1 MDAKHEGE
9 VEALAA
15 GARLGVEVVIV
26 NPSYVFGVPVD
37 RSEPGETSTR
47 TIGNYLL
54 RRLPAVVD
62 AAVNVV
68 DVRDVGAGHLAAA
81 ERGRPGER
89 YILGGHDIGWAE
101 LIDRVARISGVHHP
115 IAVLPP
121 ETARAARMAE
131 ALHLPLPVTSEA
143 LVLMAQNWRYSS
155 TKARRE
161 LGYRVRRL
169 EATLRDTVRWYQ
181 ELIHSRALRG
191 GRRSPLS
198 LAASGLRLADR
209 TGALATVRAA
219 ERYLGRW
226 LVIGA

>member
-1 MDAKHEGE
+1 
-9 VEALAA
+9 
-15 GARLGVEVVIV
+15 VVIV

-54 RRLPAVVD
+54 GRLPGVVD

-68 DVRDVGAGHLAAA
+68 DVRDMAAGHLAAA

-89 YILGGHDIGWAE
+89 YVLGGRDIGWAG
-101 LIDRVARISGVHHP
+101 LIERLARISGVQHP
-115 IAVLPP
+115 IAVLPR
-121 ETARAARMAE
+121 ETARAARME
-131 ALHLPLPVTSEA
+131 ALRLPLPITSEA

-169 EATLRDTVRWYQ
+169 DTTLGETVRWYQ
-181 ELIHSRALRG
+181 ELIDSGTLRSA
-191 GRRSPLS
+191 RRSPLS
-198 LAASGLRLADR
+198 LAASGPRLADR
-209 TGALATVRAA
+209 TGVLSSVRAA
-219 ERYLGRW
+219 ERYVGRRLG
-226 LVIGA
+226 VGA

>member
-1 MDAKHEGE
+1 MDAKHERE

-15 GARLGVEVVIV
+15 GARLAVEVVIV
-26 NPSYVFGVPVD
+26 NRSYVFGVPVD

-54 RRLPAVVD
+54 AGCPPVVD

-68 DVRDVGAGHLAAA
+68 DVPDVAAGHLAAA

-89 YILGGHDIGWAE
+89 SILGGHDIAGAE
-101 LIDRVARISGVHHP
+101 LIERVARISGVHHR
-115 IAVLPP
+115 IAVLPR

-131 ALHLPLPVTSEA
+131 ALRLPLPITSEA
-143 LVLMAQNWRYSS
+143 FVVMAQNWRYSS

-161 LGYRVRRL
+161 LAYRVRRL
-169 EATLRDTVRWYQ
+169 DTTLRDTVRWYQ
-181 ELIHSRALRG
+181 ELIDSGVLRG

-198 LAASGLRLADR
+198 LPASGLRLGDR
-209 TGALATVRAA
+209 TGVLSSVPAA
-219 ERYLGRW
+219 ERYLGRR